1 MLILT
6 DKESRYAANLKKL
19 IEKRGFEN
27 LAKTEFDA
35 GLITGNEFNRVL
47 QWLKETDWSHIDE
60 LIQKDQEVINAPE
73 PERKSRREKNLI
85 DAKLMRRLRN
95 VFTRAEFAALGIK
108 EMSYK
113 EALALCEE
121 KEQERLKYGIRF

>member
-6 DKESRYAANLKKL
+6 DRESKYAANLKKL

-47 QWLKETDWSHIDE
+47 QWLKETEWSHVDE

>member
-6 DKESRYAANLKKL
+6 DKESKYAEKLKKL

-35 GLITGNEFNRVL
+35 GLLTGNEFKRVL
-47 QWLKETDWSHIDE
+47 QWLKETGWPLAE
-60 LIQKDQEVINAPE
+60 KLIRQDQIVLNTPE

-85 DAKLMRRLRN
+85 DAALMRRLRN
-95 VFTRAEFAALGIK
+95 VFTRSEFAALGIK

-121 KEQERLKYGIRF
+121 KERERLKYGIKF

>member
-6 DKESRYAANLKKL
+6 DRESKYAANFKKL

-47 QWLKETDWSHIDE
+47 QWLKETGWSHIDE

-121 KEQERLKYGIRF
+121 KERERLKYGIRF

>member
-6 DKESRYAANLKKL
+6 DRESKYAANLKKL

>member
-6 DKESRYAANLKKL
+6 DRESKYAANLKKL

-47 QWLKETDWSHIDE
+47 QWLKETDWNHIDE

-95 VFTRAEFAALGIK
+95 VFTRAEFAALSIK

>member
-6 DKESRYAANLKKL
+6 DKESKYAANLKRL

-60 LIQKDQEVINAPE
+60 LVQKDQEVINAPE

-121 KEQERLKYGIRF
+121 KERERLKYGIRF

>member
-6 DKESRYAANLKKL
+6 DKESKYAANLKRL

-35 GLITGNEFNRVL
+35 GLITGNEFNRIL

-121 KEQERLKYGIRF
+121 KEQERLKYGIKF

>member
-1 MLILT
+1 
-6 DKESRYAANLKKL
+6 
-19 IEKRGFEN
+19 
-27 LAKTEFDA
+27 
-35 GLITGNEFNRVL
+35 
-47 QWLKETDWSHIDE
+47 
-60 LIQKDQEVINAPE
+60 
-73 PERKSRREKNLI
+73 
-85 DAKLMRRLRN
+85 MRRLRN

>member
-6 DKESRYAANLKKL
+6 DKESKYAEKLKKL

-35 GLITGNEFNRVL
+35 GLLTGNEFKRVL
-47 QWLKETDWSHIDE
+47 QWLKETGWPLAEE
-60 LIQKDQEVINAPE
+60 LIRQDQIVLNTPE

-85 DAKLMRRLRN
+85 DAALMRRLRN
-95 VFTRAEFAALGIK
+95 VFTRSEFAALGIK

-121 KEQERLKYGIRF
+121 KEQERLKYGIKF

>member
-6 DKESRYAANLKKL
+6 DRESKYAANLKKL

-60 LIQKDQEVINAPE
+60 LIHRDKEVINAPE

>member
-6 DKESRYAANLKKL
+6 DRESKYAANLKKL

-47 QWLKETDWSHIDE
+47 QWLKETDWSHVDE

-121 KEQERLKYGIRF
+121 KERERLKYGIRF

>member
-121 KEQERLKYGIRF
+121 KERERLKYGIRF

>member
-6 DKESRYAANLKKL
+6 DRESKYAANLKKL

-47 QWLKETDWSHIDE
+47 QWLKETDWSHVDE

-121 KEQERLKYGIRF
+121 KEQERLKYGIKF

>member
-6 DKESRYAANLKKL
+6 DRESKYAANLKKL

-60 LIQKDQEVINAPE
+60 LIQKDQEIISAPE

-95 VFTRAEFAALGIK
+95 VFTRAEFATLGIK

-121 KEQERLKYGIRF
+121 KEQERLKYGIKF

>member
-6 DKESRYAANLKKL
+6 DRESKYAANLKKL

-95 VFTRAEFAALGIK
+95 VFTRAEFVALGIK

-121 KEQERLKYGIRF
+121 KEQERLKYGIKF

>member
-6 DKESRYAANLKKL
+6 DRESKYVANLKKL

-95 VFTRAEFAALGIK
+95 VFTRTEFAALGIK

-121 KEQERLKYGIRF
+121 KEQERLKYGIKF

>member
-6 DKESRYAANLKKL
+6 DRESKYAANLKKL

-47 QWLKETDWSHIDE
+47 QWLKETGWSHVDE

>member
-6 DKESRYAANLKKL
+6 DKESKYAEKLKKL

-35 GLITGNEFNRVL
+35 GLLTGNEFKRVL
-47 QWLKETDWSHIDE
+47 QWLKETGWPLAEE
-60 LIQKDQEVINAPE
+60 LIQQDQIVLNTPE

-85 DAKLMRRLRN
+85 DAALMRRLRN
-95 VFTRAEFAALGIK
+95 VFTRSEFAALGIK

-121 KEQERLKYGIRF
+121 KEQERLKYGIKF

>member
-6 DKESRYAANLKKL
+6 DRESKYAANLKKL

-95 VFTRAEFAALGIK
+95 VFTRAEFTALGIK

-121 KEQERLKYGIRF
+121 KERERLKYGIRF

>member
-1 MLILT
+1 MLTLT
-6 DKESRYAANLKKL
+6 DKEKKYVANLKKL

-27 LAKTEFDA
+27 LAKTEFEA
-35 GLITGNEFNRVL
+35 GLITGNEFNRIL
-47 QWLKETDWSHIDE
+47 QWLKETNWTYIDE
-60 LIQKDQEVINAPE
+60 LIEKDQEILNAPE

-113 EALALCEE
+113 EALALCEA
-121 KEQERLKYGIRF
+121 KEAERLKYGIKF

>member
-6 DKESRYAANLKKL
+6 DRESKYAANLKKL

-121 KEQERLKYGIRF
+121 KERERLKYGIRF

>member
-6 DKESRYAANLKKL
+6 DKESKYAANLKRL

-121 KEQERLKYGIRF
+121 KERERLKYGIRF